1 MSFSSIPV
9 RSNGAKIESAW
20 FNTIR
25 QELINFFGGGAID
38 ETQFTIA
45 DNQSSYAN
53 ITGLVFAGATYASF
67 KVQYT
72 IYRFDG
78 TSDERREVGTLTA
91 SYSAD
96 ADAWTYSRRIDD
108 GIDAL
113 GIDDSLFVTSAG
125 QVQYQ
130 SDSMG
135 GTYEGYIR
143 YKVLEV
149 FLREV

>member
-1 MSFSSIPV
+1 MLNIPIRANGQKIDSS
-9 RSNGAKIESAW
+9 W

-25 QELINFFGGGAID
+25 SALISLLGTGTID

-45 DNQSSYAN
+45 DNQSSYAS
-53 ITGLVFAGATYASF
+53 ITDLVFSGATYASF

-96 ADAWTYSRRIDD
+96 ADAWTYSRRIDA
-108 GIDAL
+108 GVDAL

-125 QVQYQ
+125 QVQYK

-149 FLREV
+149 FLIEV